1 MLDGE
6 VWKANPIPRETAAD
20 KVDYERLKP
29 QFCWLPI
36 DIIKQTFKATTQ
48 FAKLPASA
56 YLWKRFKSPNPACN
70 VWRRN
75 KDVASD
81 TVFSDTPAI
90 DNGTRCAQI
99 FFGTKSMV
107 TDVQPMKSES
117 EFLSS
122 LQDNVNKRGAPNRL
136 LVDSAKS
143 ESSWRVTDYLWM
155 LFISL
160 W

>member
-1 MLDGE
+1 
-6 VWKANPIPRETAAD
+6 
-20 KVDYERLKP
+20 
-29 QFCWLPI
+29 
-36 DIIKQTFKATTQ
+36 
-48 FAKLPASA
+48 
-56 YLWKRFKSPNPACN
+56 
-70 VWRRN
+70 
-75 KDVASD
+75 
-81 TVFSDTPAI
+81 
-90 DNGTRCAQI
+90 
-99 FFGTKSMV
+99 MV

-160 W
+160 WQSEAYHQHQNAAERRWQTIKRITN